1 MTKRTIVPER
11 EGQARRLTRL
21 TNRQVLELYAD
32 VLRELRTRGA
42 VRSTNNPVADLAERL
57 CAKTFGLTLVSKS
70 TAGFDAIGPDGTRYQ
85 IKARRVT
92 PENSSTQLSAIR
104 ELGKA
109 SFKYLLAVVFDER
122 FRVRRAVRVH
132 RNAVRT
138 HARFSDH
145 VNGHLLVIDGPVLK
159 DKRTVDVTRQLRA
172 TRP

>member
-1 MTKRTIVPER
+1 MTKRTLVAER
-11 EGQARRLTRL
+11 QRQARRLTGL

-32 VLRELRTRGA
+32 VLRELRTRGV

-70 TAGFDAIGPDGTRYQ
+70 TAAYDAVGPDGTRYQ

-92 PENSSTQLSAIR
+92 PENPSTQLSAIR
-104 ELGKA
+104 KLGNGT
-109 SFKYLLAVVFDER
+109 FKYLLAVVFDER
-122 FRVRRAVRVH
+122 FRVRKAVRVH
-132 RNAVRT
+132 RSAVRT
-138 HARFSDH
+138 YARFSGH
-145 VNGHLLVIDGPVLK
+145 VNGHLLIIDGPVLR